1 MFYLLALIT
10 RAFLASRKLAYSL
23 VDRSVLEWGGMME
36 LCRMEILCLA
46 DYVIS
51 IPEHWSTTLQLFL
64 PLTLAHS
71 ILPHGNWGI
80 WRAGAPFVSVLP
92 LFGPLSSLA
101 LSFLFLL
108 KEYINPP
115 RVDTNRHLTKTLVS
129 PGFTYF
135 FLTDRLLE
143 LNRWPLEWWKLDV
156 SLKGIQ
162 RYINNRCWN
171 NHNHHD
177 NGKKKVS
184 SRLAWCVWMRACR
197 RHCWKRIGA
206 WTMLRVRPISIKK

>member
-1 MFYLLALIT
+1 MLVVNWRIPSLIDPSWSGVEWWNFVEWRFCVWPT
-10 RAFLASRKLAYSL
+10 TSFPFLNTGRRRYNFSSL
-23 VDRSVLEWGGMME
+23 SH
-36 LCRMEILCLA
+36 
-46 DYVIS
+46 S
-51 IPEHWSTTLQLFL
+51 L
-64 PLTLAHS
+64 PPFFHM
-71 ILPHGNWGI
+71 GRGI

>member
-1 MFYLLALIT
+1 MLVVNWRIPSLIDPSWSGVEWWNFVEWRFCVWPT
-10 RAFLASRKLAYSL
+10 TSFPFLNIGRRRYNFSSL
-23 VDRSVLEWGGMME
+23 SHSLPPFFHMGTGGYE
-36 LCRMEILCLA
+36 E
-46 DYVIS
+46 
-51 IPEHWSTTLQLFL
+51 Q
-64 PLTLAHS
+64 
-71 ILPHGNWGI
+71 
-80 WRAGAPFVSVLP
+80 
-92 LFGPLSSLA
+92 GPLLFQ
-101 LSFLFLL
+101 SFPFSDLYRHWPSFFFTLL